1 MESLTTLTNDSYQ
14 QSYPSADGKHYND
27 DKGST
32 IVREAMEG
40 IGYKYSEDAAFFMP
54 KTNTMGIPRVGARNG
69 RRTSPASEYLA
80 PALEQANIELW
91 TETEA
96 MKIVLDTISSSTKA
110 TGLIIVRE
118 GEAQTVKLAESGL
131 VVVSGGGVLTDKL
144 LIKSDIG
151 PGEMVENE
159 AVGRGLTD
167 KVVTEATFTS
177 PGMRAYNAKSPTME
191 HQDLYIKRRSG
202 PLTQFGPLLAGFI
215 DTRLDDT
222 DPDKKNTVE
231 FFVGASQEDDKLKVH
246 FVHFTPKKDPNG
258 KDTFYRDYTWR
269 SFAKAISVVE
279 GAMNLKKSTRVDTG
293 AFPLYS
299 MNHPAGTCEIGKCVD
314 EKTLILNGG
323 VTNIAVVDNSLL
335 PEQAVVHSVF
345 ALMAI
350 ALRAAG
356 ILKNFWGEVQAANDE
371 L

>member
-151 PGEMVENE
+151 PGEM
-159 AVGRGLTD
+159 D
-167 KVVTEATFTS
+167 Q
-177 PGMRAYNAKSPTME
+177 Y
-191 HQDLYIKRRSG
+191 
-202 PLTQFGPLLAGFI
+202 
-215 DTRLDDT
+215 
-222 DPDKKNTVE
+222 
-231 FFVGASQEDDKLKVH
+231 
-246 FVHFTPKKDPNG
+246 
-258 KDTFYRDYTWR
+258 
-269 SFAKAISVVE
+269 
-279 GAMNLKKSTRVDTG
+279 
-293 AFPLYS
+293 
-299 MNHPAGTCEIGKCVD
+299 
-314 EKTLILNGG
+314 
-323 VTNIAVVDNSLL
+323 
-335 PEQAVVHSVF
+335 HS
-345 ALMAI
+345 
-350 ALRAAG
+350 
-356 ILKNFWGEVQAANDE
+356 
-371 L
+371 